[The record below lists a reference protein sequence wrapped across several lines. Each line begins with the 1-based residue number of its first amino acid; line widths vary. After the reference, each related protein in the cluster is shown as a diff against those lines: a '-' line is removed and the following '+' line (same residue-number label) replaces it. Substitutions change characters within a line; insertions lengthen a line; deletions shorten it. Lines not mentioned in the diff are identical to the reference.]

1 MSNPHREGLDK
12 HIERLEKAI
21 QFIKRNG
28 FELQLQHELIEANKM
43 LLQLKKRFKIY
54 AEILALDQP
63 TVAEIKSYSKPPEV
77 VHKVMTGV
85 FVTLGHKEKEMKVGG
100 VICVSTEIYRTVPTV
115 RIMYLHVHVHYVV
128 A

>member
-85 FVTLGHKEKEMKVGG
+85 FVTLGHKGPA
-100 VICVSTEIYRTVPTV
+100 I
-115 RIMYLHVHVHYVV
+115 
-128 A
+128 